1 MSYNYNFKLI
11 YMKKYIFSRFNFSN
25 KYRKELLDFIK
36 KMSNVEIGGTR
47 FYDGS
52 NNHYM
57 QNPQEIVNLIFEL
70 KKHEKKVKKK
80 FSRFLEIGF
89 ATGINNSLL
98 NKVFNFEKIVAV
110 DIVDMNAVNTNNFYA
125 NLRFKNLTLVCGNS
139 TTKNVIQNVTKLGN
153 YDLIFIDG
161 GHDYKTVKE
170 DFENYKKL
178 LSNNGV
184 IVLHDIKSNLVEGVP
199 KFWKEIKSNQKKKYH
214 FKELFDPGYKMECG
228 IGIVI
233 KKK

>member
-1 MSYNYNFKLI
+1 
-11 YMKKYIFSRFNFSN
+11 MKKYIFNRFNFSN
-25 KYRKELLDFIK
+25 KYRKELLNYIK
-36 KMSNVEIGGTR
+36 KMSNAEIGGTR

-57 QNPQEIVNLIFEL
+57 QNPHEIVKLIYEL
-70 KKHEKKVKKK
+70 KRYEKTVKKK
-80 FSRFLEIGF
+80 FSSFLEIGF

-98 NKVFNFEKIVAV
+98 NKMFNFKKIVAV

-139 TTKNVIQNVTKLGN
+139 TTQNVIKNVTKLGN

-161 GHDYKTVKE
+161 GHEYITVKQ

-178 LSNNGV
+178 LSPNGV
-184 IVLHDIKSNLVEGVP
+184 IVLHDIKSNIVEGVP
-199 KFWKEIKSNQKKKYH
+199 KFWKEIKNNQKKNFY
-214 FKELFDPGYKMECG
+214 FKEIFDPGYMMECG
-228 IGIVI
+228 LGLVI
-233 KKK
+233 KKNR